1 MLPLVAIALAIAAV
15 LLSLG
20 FVIVSISFVRT
31 ADNKSVEEANQY
43 DIQKRELDT
52 LEYKN
57 KNGELTPNQY
67 EEALKTINA
76 PDTYPNVSIFD
87 QIAGSIGIDKKT
99 LIYVLVGIL
108 AFSLLR
114 G

>member
-1 MLPLVAIALAIAAV
+1 MLPFVAIALAIGAV

-43 DIQKRELDT
+43 DIQKKELGI
-52 LEYKN
+52 LESEA
-57 KNGELTPNQY
+57 KNGELTPKQVN
-67 EEALKTINA
+67 EALKTIND
-76 PDTYPNVSIFD
+76 PDTYPDVSIFD
-87 QIAGSIGIDKKT
+87 KIADTLGMTKQT
-99 LIYVLVGIL
+99 LIWVLFGIL
-108 AFSLLR
+108 AFSMLR

>member
-1 MLPLVAIALAIAAV
+1 MLPFVAIALAIAAV

-20 FVIVSISFVRT
+20 FVIVGISMVRT
-31 ADNKSVEEANQY
+31 ADNKRIEEANQY

-52 LEYKN
+52 LESKN
-57 KNGELTPNQY
+57 KNGELTPDQY

-87 QIAGSIGIDKKT
+87 KIADTLGITKQT
-99 LIYVLVGIL
+99 LIWVLVGIL
-108 AFSLLR
+108 AFSMLR